1 MDQTDVTIAAVED
14 VGSDAIVLRLE
25 TPPGFEAQPGQ
36 FVKLEMTVGEET
48 ASRFYTISSPD
59 VDDTFDL
66 TIGIDPDGDVS
77 PHLRE
82 FSAGDVVTLSG
93 PYGNDYYEGEES
105 VLLLA
110 GGPGIGAAIGIAER
124 AIADGGE
131 AALVYRDGE
140 PIHATRLEAL
150 RDDAMVIVIGTD
162 EPLDEA
168 VERALTDGAQVF
180 VYGFADFLDDAI
192 GALEAA
198 GGHPD
203 AAKLENFG

>member
-14 VGSDAIVLRLE
+14 VGPDAIVLRLE
-25 TPPGFEAQPGQ
+25 TPPEFDAQPGQ
-36 FVKLEMTVGEET
+36 FVKLELTVDGEA

-59 VDDTFDL
+59 VEGTFDL

-82 FSAGDVVTLSG
+82 YAAGDVVSLSG
-93 PYGNDYYEGEES
+93 PYGNDYYEGEGS

-110 GGPGIGAAIGIAER
+110 GGPGIGAAIGIAKR
-124 AIADGGE
+124 VLADGGE
-131 AALVYRDGE
+131 AALVYRDDT
-140 PIHATRLEAL
+140 PIHADRLDAI
-150 RDDAMVIVIGTD
+150 RDDATVIVLGAD
-162 EPLDEA
+162 EPLEDA
-168 VERALTDGAQVF
+168 VSRTLTADAQVF

-192 GALEAA
+192 TAVEAA
-198 GGHPD
+198 GGQPD

>member
-1 MDQTDVTIAAVED
+1 MEQTDVTIAAVEE
-14 VGSDAIVLRLE
+14 VGPDAIVLRLE
-25 TPPGFEAQPGQ
+25 TPAGFTAQPGQ
-36 FVKLEMTVGEET
+36 FVKLEMTVDSEA

-59 VDDTFDL
+59 VEDTFDL

-93 PYGNDYYEGEES
+93 PYGSDYYEGEKS

-124 AIADGGE
+124 TIADGGE
-131 AALVYRDGE
+131 AALVYRDDD
-140 PIHATRLEAL
+140 PIHADRLDAI
-150 RDDAMVIVIGTD
+150 RDQATVIVLGSD
-162 EPLDEA
+162 ESLDDA
-168 VERALTDGAQVF
+168 VERSLTADAQVF

-192 GALEAA
+192 TAVEAA
-198 GGHPD
+198 GGRPD